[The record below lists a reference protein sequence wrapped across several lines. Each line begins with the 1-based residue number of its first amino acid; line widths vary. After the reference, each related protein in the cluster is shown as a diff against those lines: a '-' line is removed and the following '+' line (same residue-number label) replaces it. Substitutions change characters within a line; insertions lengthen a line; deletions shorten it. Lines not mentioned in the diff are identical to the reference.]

1 MVCQFEKKDD
11 TSHMSQIGETT
22 LVRIDKK
29 VYDKLKIWCRR
40 SGFTAVEVVTFC
52 VEDCLKAVEAK
63 KPIIPRIALL
73 QQVIEGG
80 PRFNE

>member
-1 MVCQFEKKDD
+1 MSHYD
-11 TSHMSQIGETT
+11 TGFMSQPGETT

-29 VYDKLKIWCRR
+29 VYDKLKVWIKR
-40 SGFTAVEVVTFC
+40 SGFTATEVVSLC
-52 VEDCLKAVEAK
+52 VEDCLRAVEAK

-80 PRFNE
+80 PKFE